1 MNDDVNIDPAAT
13 VNQVIHEHPSTVAV
27 FARHHID
34 SCCGGGLAVEEAAR
48 RHGVDLDAL
57 LTELARSAGVP
68 A

>member
-1 MNDDVNIDPAAT
+1 MNDDVHIDPAAT
-13 VNQVIHEHPSTVAV
+13 VNQVVHEHPSTVTV

-34 SCCGGGLAVEEAAR
+34 SCCGGGLPVEEAAR

-57 LTELARSAGVP
+57 LAELARSAGVT